1 MLQHSPKNTIDLA
14 ELVLPHYP
22 RPSGLP
28 PFVAMDFETSGN
40 ESDSACALG
49 MVRIE
54 DAAVAGSFYRLIR
67 PPHSNV
73 LYSDIHGLT
82 WPMLKDQPTFGE
94 LWPEIAAFIDGAAF
108 FTAHNAAF
116 DRRVLL
122 GCCEAN
128 GIAAPGMPFYCTV
141 KASRRA
147 WHYPHN
153 NLSAVCERLNLPLD
167 HHHALSDALACALIY
182 LFAKD
187 AGVDDTLIRTPR
199 EQCSPRVSRPKKTK
213 PDAAQRHR

>member
-1 MLQHSPKNTIDLA
+1 MMRHDPLDENSPDWL
-14 ELVLPHYP
+14 LGLPSYP
-22 RPSGLP
+22 HPPGLP
-28 PFVAMDFETSGN
+28 PFIAIDFETSGN

-49 MVRIE
+49 MVRVEESKI
-54 DAAVAGSFYRLIR
+54 VRGFYRLIR
-67 PPHSNV
+67 PPSSIV
-73 LYSDIHGLT
+73 LYSEIHGLT
-82 WPMLKDQPTFGE
+82 WPDLKDKPTFKE
-94 LWPEIAAFIDGAAF
+94 MWPSIAEFIDGAAF

-116 DRRVLL
+116 DRRILL

-128 GIAAPGMPFYCTV
+128 GIPAPDTPFLCTV

-153 NLSAVCERLNLPLD
+153 NLSAVCERLKLPLD
-167 HHHALSDALACALIY
+167 HHHARSDALACALIY

-199 EQCSPRVSRPKKTK
+199 EISARNPRRKKN
-213 PDAAQRHR
+213 